1 MMAVAM
7 VLVMAAGMIGELFE
21 NQGTISTVSEVHAEE
36 TDTIYTTENRYYQ
49 YRILDK
55 EKKTIEIVKGVEGGL
70 MLKIVEGKAVLNIPS
85 ELEGYTVVSLGGGS
99 LLLKPQIEKS
109 PDFKYI
115 EFIEDVR
122 ANAIGYEK
130 LTAMCLQK
138 R

>member
-70 MLKIVEGKAVLNIPS
+70 MLKIVEGKTVLNIPS
-85 ELEGYTVVSLGGGS
+85 ELEGYTVVSLGGEAFANMIKIA
-99 LLLKPQIEKS
+99 LKKQMKKKS
-109 PDFKYI
+109 
-115 EFIEDVR
+115 
-122 ANAIGYEK
+122 IGYVK
-130 LTAMCLQK
+130 TWK
-138 R
+138 IK

>member
-85 ELEGYTVVSLGGGS
+85 ELEGYTVVSLGGEAFANMIKIA
-99 LLLKPQIEKS
+99 LKKQMKKKS
-109 PDFKYI
+109 MD
-115 EFIEDVR
+115 
-122 ANAIGYEK
+122 
-130 LTAMCLQK
+130 M
-138 R
+138 

>member
-70 MLKIVEGKAVLNIPS
+70 MLKIVEGTKKAK
-85 ELEGYTVVSLGGGS
+85 TA
-99 LLLKPQIEKS
+99 LKKQLKKKS
-109 PDFKYI
+109 
-115 EFIEDVR
+115 
-122 ANAIGYEK
+122 IGYVK
-130 LTAMCLQK
+130 TWK
-138 R
+138 IK